1 MDLLKEALLKSKQ
14 LCAAKLTHI
23 PFGTGLLQA
32 DTCSQGHAMEVFSRA
47 PQQDG
52 ILPCPRL
59 PPGLCLLGPCS
70 LVKAPSLI
78 LYPSPP
84 FALPWGPFWCW
95 VQEGPPFL
103 MPSDPL
109 PGLVSYHTVQGR
121 PSLTFPS
128 TTGRSCVFLAIFLG
142 KRSRAGPLDL
152 VYQVEAKQ
160 EIGL

>member
-70 LVKAPSLI
+70 LVEAPSLI

-84 FALPWGPFWCW
+84 SALPWGPFWCW
-95 VQEGPPFL
+95 VQEGSREALTYLSFHNWDSLRFSSSVSGEKEQGWTPGL
-103 MPSDPL
+103 GL
-109 PGLVSYHTVQGR
+109 PGRSKARNRAVSV
-121 PSLTFPS
+121 L
-128 TTGRSCVFLAIFLG
+128 L
-142 KRSRAGPLDL
+142 
-152 VYQVEAKQ
+152 
-160 EIGL
+160 